1 MNSLRDELKALTQIA
16 WPIAMSQLALMLMGL
31 VEMSILGHDSVTDLG
46 GASVGRSIGHAS
58 MAISMGVASAL
69 DPIASQAVG
78 AAEPRR
84 AYQAFRVTMKA
95 CAILW
100 APLALAAYLFTWLL
114 RPLGIDPV
122 LIPIAR
128 SFLIAQM
135 PSLLFFTF
143 FICAKTLLQA
153 HGFTRP
159 LLWASLGG
167 NIANWLLCSIFV
179 GGDATLVR
187 WGLPA
192 LGIPKMGAF
201 GAGLAGSL
209 STMLVWLVALLAVR
223 SMARG
228 DNPQPGAPSQEWKPV
243 SLGEVFQIGMPIGLQ
258 FLAEIGVFALVAV
271 IAGKL
276 GVNVAS
282 AHQIALGLASF
293 TFMITLGVSSA
304 TSVRVGHAIGR
315 GENPRRA
322 GFVGIGFGGAMM
334 LISALVFAAIPETL
348 VGLFTNDTNVTNLS
362 AHLLRIAAVFQFF
375 DGVQGVSAG
384 ALRGA
389 GDVRMPFVANVGA
402 YWFLGFPLALLLGF
416 TFGWGAAGFW
426 WGLTAGIIVVSV
438 LLARRFWVLTRQL
451 IKRI

>member
-1 MNSLRDELKALTQIA
+1 MTTLRSELNALTRIA

-31 VEMSILGHDSVTDLG
+31 VEMSILGHDSVTELG

-58 MAISMGVASAL
+58 SAIAMGVASAL

-78 AAEPRR
+78 AGEHSR
-84 AYQAFRVTMKA
+84 ARQAFRVTMKA

-100 APLALAAYLFTWLL
+100 VPLSIFAYASTWLL

-128 SFLIAQM
+128 SFLIGQM

-143 FICAKTLLQA
+143 FICAKTFLQA
-153 HGFTRP
+153 HGRMQP
-159 LLWASLGG
+159 LVWGTFIG
-167 NIANWLLCSIFV
+167 NISNWVLCSLFV
-179 GGDATLVR
+179 GGDAVLVR

-192 LGIPKMGAF
+192 LGLPKMGAF
-201 GAGLAGSL
+201 GAGLAGSA
-209 STMLVWLVALLAVR
+209 STLVVWLITFFAAQR
-223 SMARG
+223 SGPEGEAS
-228 DNPQPGAPSQEWKPV
+228 AETKVV
-243 SLGEVFQIGMPIGLQ
+243 SLREIFRIGMPIGFQ
-258 FLAEIGVFALVAV
+258 FLAEIGVFALIAV

-315 GENPRRA
+315 RENPRRA
-322 GFVGIGFGGAMM
+322 GLVGISFGGAMM
-334 LISALVFAAIPETL
+334 VISAAVFAIFPEPL
-348 VGLFTNDTNVTNLS
+348 VQLFTHDKEVTRLAAS
-362 AHLLRIAAVFQFF
+362 LLRIAAAFQFF

-389 GDVRMPFVANVGA
+389 GDVRIPFFVNVGA
-402 YWFLGFPLALLLGF
+402 YWLFGLPLALVLGF
-416 TFGWGAAGFW
+416 SCGWGAAGFW
-426 WGLTAGIIVVSV
+426 WGLTAGIVVVAV
-438 LLARRFWVLTRQL
+438 LLARRFWVLTRQQ
-451 IKRI
+451 IERI